1 MDNRLYRIAELTR
14 EIDERQRELK
24 ALIDEIIADQEPE
37 ASEPSEPTEPS
48 ELSEPTETSELSE
61 TSEPSEPSEPSES
74 SECSEYSEPEPE
86 PAKPVS
92 DIRKAFTINDRFRFR
107 RELFAGDDSAFM
119 AVLDNLAKC
128 STLAEADDY
137 LAGMPWD
144 RDSDIIAEFMAVV
157 ANHFNGYRL

>member
-24 ALIDEIIADQEPE
+24 TLIDEIIADQEP
-37 ASEPSEPTEPS
+37 APSESCEF
-48 ELSEPTETSELSE
+48 SEPTETSELSE
-61 TSEPSEPSEPSES
+61 TSETSELFEPSEPSEPSES

>member
-24 ALIDEIIADQEPE
+24 ALIDEIIVDQDP
-37 ASEPSEPTEPS
+37 EPS
-48 ELSEPTETSELSE
+48 EL
-61 TSEPSEPSEPSES
+61 SEPSEPSES
-74 SECSEYSEPEPE
+74 SESSECSEYSELEPEPEPEPE

-128 STLAEADDY
+128 STMAEADDY

-157 ANHFNGYRL
+157 TNHFNGYRL

>member
-24 ALIDEIIADQEPE
+24 ALIDEMMADQEPE
-37 ASEPSEPTEPS
+37 PSDISEASESSESSESSEPSEPSEPTEPT
-48 ELSEPTETSELSE
+48 EPSEPTES
-61 TSEPSEPSEPSES
+61 SEPTEHS
-74 SECSEYSEPEPE
+74 EPE

>member
-24 ALIDEIIADQEPE
+24 ALIDEIIADQEP
-37 ASEPSEPTEPS
+37 APSESCEF
-48 ELSEPTETSELSE
+48 SEPTETSELSE
-61 TSEPSEPSEPSES
+61 TSETSELFEPSES
-74 SECSEYSEPEPE
+74 SECSECSEYSEPEPE

>member
-24 ALIDEIIADQEPE
+24 ALIDEIIADQEPVPTE
-37 ASEPSEPTEPS
+37 SCEFSEPSE
-48 ELSEPTETSELSE
+48 L
-61 TSEPSEPSEPSES
+61 SEPSEPSEPSES
-74 SECSEYSEPEPE
+74 SECSEYSEPEPEPEPE

-128 STLAEADDY
+128 STMAEADDY

-157 ANHFNGYRL
+157 TNHFNGYRL

>member
-37 ASEPSEPTEPS
+37 ASE
-48 ELSEPTETSELSE
+48 
-61 TSEPSEPSEPSES
+61 TSEPSEPSESSESSES

>member
-37 ASEPSEPTEPS
+37 ASEPSEPTEPT
-48 ELSEPTETSELSE
+48 EPSE
-61 TSEPSEPSEPSES
+61 TSET
-74 SECSEYSEPEPE
+74 SEPEPE

-107 RELFAGDDSAFM
+107 RELFAGDDTAFM

>member
-24 ALIDEIIADQEPE
+24 TLIDEIIADQENEKNNTLATVANVAKIALEEPE
-37 ASEPSEPTEPS
+37 IAEEPKIAEEPEIATIAIDEP
-48 ELSEPTETSELSE
+48 
-61 TSEPSEPSEPSES
+61 
-74 SECSEYSEPEPE
+74 EPEPE

-128 STLAEADDY
+128 STLAEADEY

-144 RDSDIIAEFMAVV
+144 RDSDVIAEFMAVV
-157 ANHFNGYRL
+157 SNHFNGYRL

>member
-24 ALIDEIIADQEPE
+24 ALIDEIMADQEPE
-37 ASEPSEPTEPS
+37 PSEPSVISEPSDISEPSEPTEPT
-48 ELSEPTETSELSE
+48 EPTE
-61 TSEPSEPSEPSES
+61 S
-74 SECSEYSEPEPE
+74 SEFSEHSEHSEPE

>member
-1 MDNRLYRIAELTR
+1 MDNRLYRIAELTC

-61 TSEPSEPSEPSES
+61 TSEPSEPSES
-74 SECSEYSEPEPE
+74 SECSEYSEPE